1 MAEELVCPKCNKEI
15 VYHYLGSFNT
25 SKHKNSKCLT
35 CRTSSADYPLNKI
48 NREVKLGI
56 RKNGFADKKHTE
68 EQKNK
73 WSVIRKTNSG
83 KYKTSEFRIKMS
95 EVTKGEKNPMYG
107 KTFYDIW
114 LSKYGKEIAD
124 EKLKNFRAK
133 QSELNSGEKNNMYG
147 KPSPHGSGSGYSGH
161 YRNFYFR
168 SLLELS
174 FILEMEKS
182 GINLIGGEI
191 DKFAIKYY
199 NWKGMIKTYRPDYV
213 DEVNKIIYEIKPKRL
228 CDSPSVKLKTIAAK
242 KEYPKFGYTYE
253 LITPT
258 KISTSELTKLI
269 NNKHVIL
276 IDRCLKEYQK
286 YISKYE

>member
-1 MAEELVCPKCNKEI
+1 MFIFKCVNCPNEFSLKINRKRDLCDKCRAKKYNNKHNKGEFKRNCPKCNKEI

-133 QSELNSGEKNNMYG
+133 QSELNSGEKNN
-147 KPSPHGSGSGYSGH
+147 
-161 YRNFYFR
+161 
-168 SLLELS
+168 
-174 FILEMEKS
+174 
-182 GINLIGGEI
+182 NL
-191 DKFAIKYY
+191 
-199 NWKGMIKTYRPDYV
+199 
-213 DEVNKIIYEIKPKRL
+213 
-228 CDSPSVKLKTIAAK
+228 
-242 KEYPKFGYTYE
+242 
-253 LITPT
+253 
-258 KISTSELTKLI
+258 
-269 NNKHVIL
+269 
-276 IDRCLKEYQK
+276 
-286 YISKYE
+286 